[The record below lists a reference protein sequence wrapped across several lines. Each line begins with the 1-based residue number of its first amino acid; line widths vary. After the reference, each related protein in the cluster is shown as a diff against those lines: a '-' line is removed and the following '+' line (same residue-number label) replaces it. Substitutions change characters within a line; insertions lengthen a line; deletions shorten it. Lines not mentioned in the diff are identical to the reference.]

1 MEGAMSMM
9 SLTVTSIRSR
19 RLPQW
24 SEFRALFIEWRQRA
38 RSRREIMTLSERD
51 LSDMGL
57 TRLDAFNETCK
68 PFWEA

>member
-1 MEGAMSMM
+1 MSMM

-19 RLPQW
+19 CLPQW
-24 SEFRALFIEWRQRA
+24 SDFQALFIEWRQRA
-38 RSRREIMTLSERD
+38 RLRREIMTLSERD

>member
-1 MEGAMSMM
+1 MEQAMSMM

-19 RLPQW
+19 HLPQW
-24 SEFRALFIEWRQRA
+24 SEFRALFIEWRQRV
-38 RSRREIMTLSERD
+38 RSRRELMMLSERD

-57 TRLDAFNETCK
+57 TPMDAFNETCK

>member
-1 MEGAMSMM
+1 
-9 SLTVTSIRSR
+9 
-19 RLPQW
+19 
-24 SEFRALFIEWRQRA
+24 
-38 RSRREIMTLSERD
+38 MTLSERD

>member
-1 MEGAMSMM
+1 MSMM
-9 SLTVTSIRSR
+9 SLSVTSIRSR

-24 SEFRALFIEWRQRA
+24 SEFRALFIEWRRRT
-38 RSRREIMTLSERD
+38 RSRREIMKLSERD

-57 TRLDAFNETCK
+57 TRMDAFNETCK

>member
-1 MEGAMSMM
+1 MSMM

-24 SEFRALFIEWRQRA
+24 SDFQALFIEWRQRT
-38 RSRREIMTLSERD
+38 RSRREIMKLSERD

-57 TRLDAFNETCK
+57 TRMDAFNETCK

>member
-1 MEGAMSMM
+1 MSMM

-24 SEFRALFIEWRQRA
+24 SDFQALFIEWRQRV
-38 RSRREIMTLSERD
+38 RSRRELMMLSERD